1 MKKKI
6 ALLSLSSLLLVA
18 CGEQNTKANSTDQPE
33 IEELENQLAEAN
45 KRIEELESELEGSN
59 TNQES
64 SESENKGD
72 QQAFGLNEEMVIGDG
87 TTDMVSVKITNVSN
101 DKSVFPDHMQSLTD
115 EYDLSRAIAIDIE
128 YKNIAYGE
136 SFLPFSDN
144 FQVFS
149 ADGGEPFERID
160 QQDGQDYVNEGR
172 SGTTQIYFYYPEGID
187 NVDEVEID
195 YSHQGNYIGTFN
207 TEVTK

>member
-45 KRIEELESELEGSN
+45 KRIEELESELEGAN

-72 QQAFGLNEEMVIGDG
+72 QQAFGLNEEMVIGDE
-87 TTDMVSVKITNVSN
+87 TTDAISLKVTEVTNNISA
-101 DKSVFPDHMQSLTD
+101 FPDYMQNLTD
-115 EYDLSRAIAIDIE
+115 EYDLNKAIAVTIE
-128 YKNIAYGE
+128 YSNLAYGATFAP
-136 SFLPFSDN
+136 STHDFQIFNASDG
-144 FQVFS
+144 
-149 ADGGEPFERID
+149 APFERIS
-160 QQDGQDYVNEGR
+160 QQSGGDEVTEGR

-195 YSHQGNYIGTFN
+195 YSNQGNYIGTFN